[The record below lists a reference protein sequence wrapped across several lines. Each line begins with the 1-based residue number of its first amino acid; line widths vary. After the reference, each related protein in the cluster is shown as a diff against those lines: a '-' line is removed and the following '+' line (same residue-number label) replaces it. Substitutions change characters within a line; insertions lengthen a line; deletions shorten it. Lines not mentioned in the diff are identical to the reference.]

1 MVDNLLL
8 SLGVIC
14 GSSCLCSNIRIQYS
28 LLQDIKPIG
37 VIPLFGSTVK
47 EGESCLYMTVCV
59 SVNLI
64 PNYTWYGQQTDIWTP
79 AAILSGKKNH
89 TQPEEGGSS

>member
-8 SLGVIC
+8 SLRVIC
-14 GSSCLCSNIRIQYS
+14 GSSCLCSNIRIQYSLLQDIKPIGVIPCIQYS

-64 PNYTWYGQQTDIWTP
+64 PNYT
-79 AAILSGKKNH
+79 
-89 TQPEEGGSS
+89 